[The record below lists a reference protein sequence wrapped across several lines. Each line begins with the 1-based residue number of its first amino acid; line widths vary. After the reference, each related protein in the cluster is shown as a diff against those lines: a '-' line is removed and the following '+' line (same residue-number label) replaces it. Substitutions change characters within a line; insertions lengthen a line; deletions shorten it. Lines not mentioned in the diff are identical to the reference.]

1 MILPWHREHLPDPL
15 PAEPLELGRAWLED
29 ATRRA
34 EQPNPNSMVVATVDA
49 AGMPSA
55 RVVLCKE
62 IRPVPGIVTFY
73 SNYESH
79 KGQDLAANPRA
90 AIVMHWDHRHRQLR
104 IEGPVVRASA
114 EESDAYFRTRAWQRR
129 IGAWASRQSQPIA
142 SRGELYKQ
150 IAKTALRLAAPDPG
164 EDERAPDPGVRIPR
178 PPYWGGYHVWA
189 EAVELWCE
197 GSARIHERARWTR
210 PLAARADGGFDTGPW
225 TSTRLQP

>member
-1 MILPWHREHLPDPL
+1 MSLPWPRHLPDPF
-15 PAEPLELGRAWLED
+15 PPSRWSSAAPVED

-49 AGMPSA
+49 AGVPSA

-197 GSARIHERARWTR
+197 GSARITNRRWTR
-210 PLAARADGGFDTGPW
+210 RCSPRLAASMPGRGLRPGCSPE
-225 TSTRLQP
+225 R